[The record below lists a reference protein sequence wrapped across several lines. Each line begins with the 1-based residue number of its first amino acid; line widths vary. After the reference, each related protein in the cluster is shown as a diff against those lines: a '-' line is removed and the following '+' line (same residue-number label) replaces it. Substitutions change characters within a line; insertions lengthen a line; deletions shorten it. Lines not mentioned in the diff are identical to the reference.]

1 MKRALDYALKL
12 TRSPDAMAEE
22 DVERLRDAGWRDED
36 VMDITEVTALFNFS
50 NRMASGL
57 GWQPNP
63 EYETLG
69 R

>member
-1 MKRALDYALKL
+1 MRRALDYAVKL
-12 TRSPDAMAEE
+12 TRTPALMTEA
-22 DVERLRDAGWRDED
+22 DVEELRAAGWQDED

-57 GWQPNP
+57 GWAPNP
-63 EYETLG
+63 EYEALG

>member
-1 MKRALDYALKL
+1 MSAL
-12 TRSPDAMAEE
+12 AERRHA
-22 DVERLRDAGWRDED
+22 VRAGWQDED
-36 VMDITEVTALFNFS
+36 VMDITEVAALFNFS

-57 GWQPNP
+57 GWAPNP